1 MDFLDRLFS
10 MPGNRFCLHPLYH
23 VLEEGDEAQAE
34 ELLRDL
40 GDPLREDDAACC
52 LRQALECSPEL
63 FRRVL
68 KNCLPGEYTEE
79 YSFSLE
85 MDDFD
90 SPAFFI
96 VGHGSLLMLA
106 AMADRPEH
114 VRILLEQGYDCNGAG
129 LEMACGLLRDC
140 NVTYQVPFHGELIGA
155 YGNRLEVFEP
165 GLCEQISGATP
176 LSAALF
182 CGSLRAAEV
191 LLRWPGVWKGES
203 SAVCRAA
210 GMVLEGMGETVLLKE
225 RRDARM
231 TLLRQ
236 IFCPER
242 TEPMDRE
249 TLLRSC
255 RLQSVSFFD
264 LCSVKTLRCQLESG
278 FCTEAEGREMLRF
291 AGEIVGWDNE
301 DAGRTLAGK
310 LLLLK
315 QYFPSVCREPWATGV
330 FLQEVLR
337 RYASNQPYKTLLNA
351 WKQLSGKERDLTWV
365 RPVFWSLKCRTLQ
378 SFLDEAGEGGTLVM
392 DAPAVSLGNVNIY
405 GEVMGIGSAAGS
417 GWARAFLKRVR
428 LRRREG
434 QGFGQA
440 VRQLLHIGD
449 ARTMRLAARQG
460 LLDGEDPQEL
470 MGYLVD
476 HPDVTQNG
484 RMMVLTLPERQLAEE
499 TDYADW
505 QDMRR
510 WPYWS
515 VPYAGEAIRED
526 VKQLMNDQLPREV
539 CLGKMFALFKYMDGF
554 GGWDCFWSQ
563 AVPAYDDR
571 YPLLQVPSLG
581 ELACCAK
588 HGQVMA
594 LLLEQMPHLLR
605 KRMDISWGEHLD
617 FRGTALCLSAAL
629 GRTEQVRLLLEN
641 GAHPD
646 DVGRGD
652 FSQLILG
659 NLTRLDRFLPVTPVL
674 AAILFGREE
683 TARLL
688 LERGAVCDFTRPAHR
703 RVLLWGNGDT
713 LALAERLPNVGFAQL
728 PAEEREALRVHVAE
742 GGAQDRFWKS
752 LQAGEAPDTWW
763 KPFE

>member
-10 MPGNRFCLHPLYH
+10 MPGNRFCIHPLYS
-23 VLEEGDEAQAE
+23 VLEQGDEAQAE

-40 GDPLREDDAACC
+40 EDPLQEDDAACC

-85 MDDFD
+85 TDDFQ
-90 SPAFFI
+90 STAFI

-129 LEMACGLLRDC
+129 LETACGLLRDS
-140 NVTYQVPFHGELIGA
+140 NVSYQVPHGELIGA

-165 GLCEQISGATP
+165 KKCGKISGATP
-176 LSAALF
+176 LSAALL

-191 LLRWPGVWKGES
+191 LLRCPGVWKGKS

-210 GMVLEGMGETVLLKE
+210 GMVLEGFGETVLLRE

-231 TLLRQ
+231 VLLRQ

-242 TEPMDRE
+242 KELSDRE

-278 FCTEAEGREMLRF
+278 FCTEADGREMLRF
-291 AGEIVGWDNE
+291 AGEIVGWDND
-301 DAGRTLAGK
+301 DAERMLAGK

-315 QYFPSVCREPWATGV
+315 QFFPSACREPWATGV

-337 RYASNQPYKTLLNA
+337 RYVNNKPYKTLLNA
-351 WKQLSGKERDLTWV
+351 WKHLSGKEKDLTWV
-365 RPVFWSLKCRTLQ
+365 KPVFWGMKCRVLQ
-378 SFLDEAGEGGTLVM
+378 NFLDEAGEGGTLVM

-428 LRRREG
+428 LRRRESE
-434 QGFGQA
+434 GFGQA

-449 ARTMRLAARQG
+449 ARTMRLAAQQG
-460 LLDGEDPQEL
+460 LLDGEDPREL
-470 MGYLVD
+470 MHYLVD

-484 RMMVLTLPERQLAEE
+484 RMMVLTLPERRLAEE
-499 TDYADW
+499 TVYADW
-505 QDMRR
+505 QDMQR

-526 VKQLMNDQLPREV
+526 VKQLMNDQLPREA
-539 CLGKMFALFKYMDGF
+539 CLRKMFALFKYMDGF
-554 GGWDCFWSQ
+554 CGWDCFWSQ
-563 AVPAYDDR
+563 SVPAYDDR
-571 YPLLQVPSLG
+571 YPLLQVPALG

-605 KRMDISWGEHLD
+605 KRMDVSWGENFS

-629 GRTEQVRLLLEN
+629 GRTEQVRMLLDD

-646 DVGRGD
+646 DEGRGD
-652 FSQLILG
+652 FSQFILG
-659 NLTRLDRFLPVTPVL
+659 DLTRWDRFLPVTPLL
-674 AAILFGREE
+674 AAILFAQEE

-703 RVLLWGNGDT
+703 KVLLWGSADT
-713 LALAERLPNVGFAQL
+713 LALAERLPGVGFAQIT
-728 PAEEREALRVHVAE
+728 AEEREALQVHVAE
-742 GGAQDRFWKS
+742 DSVQDRFWKS
-752 LQAGEAPDTWW
+752 MQTGESPEEWW

>member
-10 MPGNRFCLHPLYH
+10 MPGNRFCFHPLYH

-40 GDPLREDDAACC
+40 KDPLQEDDAACC
-52 LRQALECSPEL
+52 LRQALECSPGL
-63 FRRVL
+63 FRRIL
-68 KNCLPGEYTEE
+68 EHCLPGEYTEE

-85 MDDFD
+85 TDDFG
-90 SPAFFI
+90 STAFI

-140 NVTYQVPFHGELIGA
+140 NVSYQVPLHGELIGA

-165 GLCEQISGATP
+165 GLCENISGATP

-191 LLRWPGVWKGES
+191 LLHWPGVWKGES

-210 GMVLEGMGETVLLKE
+210 GMVLEGFGETVLLRE

-231 TLLRQ
+231 ALLWQ
-236 IFCPER
+236 IFCPEL
-242 TEPMDRE
+242 PDRE
-249 TLLRSC
+249 PLLRSC

-315 QYFPSVCREPWATGV
+315 QAFPSLCREPWATGV

-337 RYASNQPYKTLLNA
+337 RYVNDKPYKTLLKA

-365 RPVFWSLKCRTLQ
+365 NPVFWRMKCRALGR
-378 SFLDEAGEGGTLVM
+378 FLDEAGEGGTLVM
-392 DAPAVSLGNVNIY
+392 DVPAVSLGNVNIY
-405 GEVMGIGSAAGS
+405 GGVMGINGAAGS

-434 QGFGQA
+434 EGFGQA

-460 LLDGEDPQEL
+460 LLDGEDPREL
-470 MGYLVD
+470 VRYLVD
-476 HPDVTQNG
+476 HPDISQNG
-484 RMMVLTLPERQLAEE
+484 RMLVLTLPERQLAEE

-539 CLGKMFALFKYMDGF
+539 CLRKMFALFKYMDGF
-554 GGWDCFWSQ
+554 CGWDCFWSQ

-571 YPLLQVPSLG
+571 YPLLQVPALG

-605 KRMDISWGEHLD
+605 KRMDISWGEHFD

-629 GRTEQVRLLLEN
+629 GRTEQVRMLLDD

-646 DVGRGD
+646 DAGRGD
-652 FSQLILG
+652 FSQFIVG
-659 NLTRLDRFLPVTPVL
+659 DLTRQDRFLPVTPVL
-674 AAILFGREE
+674 AAILFAQEE

-703 RVLLWGNGDT
+703 RVLLWGSADT
-713 LALAERLPNVGFAQL
+713 LALAERLPGVGFAQIPEGEL
-728 PAEEREALRVHVAE
+728 EALRVHVAE
-742 GGAQDRFWKS
+742 GGVQDRFWKR
-752 LQAGEAPDTWW
+752 LQTGESPDTWW